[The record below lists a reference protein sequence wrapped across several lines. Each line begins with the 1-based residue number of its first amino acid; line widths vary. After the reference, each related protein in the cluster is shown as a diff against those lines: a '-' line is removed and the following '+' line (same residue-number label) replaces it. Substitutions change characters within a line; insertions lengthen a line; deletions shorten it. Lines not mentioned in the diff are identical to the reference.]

1 MIINYYIVQGEIMSI
16 DTEILQTVSTMP
28 QSLKISGRNC
38 NTNYWNGLTIN
49 THRIWSGTYIIEF
62 DQPFAGEP
70 AVISTIYG
78 NEWQTFDKSIA
89 IVELDSR
96 YFVPVTSSM
105 DRPEDCAFTFI
116 AFGDV

>member
-1 MIINYYIVQGEIMSI
+1 MAIFKDSAGKATQHIYGVISQDGRILSGE
-16 DTEILQTVSTMP
+16 
-28 QSLKISGRNC
+28 GFR
-38 NTNYWNGLTIN
+38 

-62 DQPFAGEP
+62 DQPFAGPP
-70 AVISTIYG
+70 AVSSTIYG

-116 AFGDV
+116 AFGHL

>member
-1 MIINYYIVQGEIMSI
+1 MAIFKDSAGKATQHVYGVISPDGRVLSGEGF
-16 DTEILQTVSTMP
+16 ST
-28 QSLKISGRNC
+28 R
-38 NTNYWNGLTIN
+38 
-49 THRIWSGTYIIEF
+49 RIWSGTYIIEF

-89 IVELDSR
+89 IVELGSQ

-116 AFGDV
+116 ASGNI

>member
-1 MIINYYIVQGEIMSI
+1 MSGEGF
-16 DTEILQTVSTMP
+16 ST
-28 QSLKISGRNC
+28 R
-38 NTNYWNGLTIN
+38 
-49 THRIWSGTYIIEF
+49 RIWSGTYIIEF

-89 IVELDSR
+89 IVELGSQ

-116 AFGDV
+116 AFGNI